1 MAISG
6 YAWSRRVCVVSI
18 DREGVRAPYL
28 QLADILRTRI
38 QTGEIPTGRK
48 LPSQMELEQEF
59 DLSRN
64 TIKKA
69 LDVLKAEDL
78 IETAPGR
85 GLFVKNSKAE

>member
-1 MAISG
+1 M
-6 YAWSRRVCVVSI
+6 SI